1 MHFENT
7 LDFTNWVYRN
17 ITESRTM
24 NDCAISYGFAVKEY
38 NVFIKEHIMRE
49 CDKNFL
55 YNWIIATYNMKRST
69 MAD

>member
-7 LDFTNWVYRN
+7 LDFTNWAYRN

-24 NDCAISYGFAVKEY
+24 NDCVLSYGFAIKEY
-38 NVFIKEHIMRE
+38 NTFIKENIMRE